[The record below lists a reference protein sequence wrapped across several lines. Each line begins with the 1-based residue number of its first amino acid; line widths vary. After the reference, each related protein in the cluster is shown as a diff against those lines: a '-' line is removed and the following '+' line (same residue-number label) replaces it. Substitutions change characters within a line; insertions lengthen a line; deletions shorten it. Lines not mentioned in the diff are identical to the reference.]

1 MQPFERAAMPRDDFA
16 LLDAVAQA
24 ELVRRREVAPIELVD
39 AAIARIERLNPG
51 LNAVVTTLYDEAR
64 RTARGSLPAGPFSGV
79 PFLLKD
85 SLASY
90 AGARMTSGSRLL
102 HENFAEHDSELVT
115 RLRRAGLIVLGKTN
129 CAEFGLLPT
138 TEPRLFGATR
148 NPWDLQRTPGGSS
161 GGSAAA
167 VAAGMV
173 PMAHGTDG
181 GGSIRIPASCC
192 GVFGLKP
199 TRKRNPTGF
208 DQIDVHSRLVVEHA
222 LTRSVRDSAALLDA
236 TSLHV
241 TGDPAPPPQRPFLKE
256 VDADPGR
263 LRISFS
269 ERALAPVHSDCVRAL
284 QDAVALC
291 RELGHEVT
299 ETNPPID
306 YQLAAQSFTTL
317 WTAGCAATIDGISR
331 RNGKSIGA
339 DDVEPLTWALYEM
352 GRRVSASDYQ
362 FAIVEL
368 QVMSRSIA
376 RLFTECDVWLTPVL
390 AEPPPVLGSFDAPA
404 DDPLAALRRAW
415 AFAPITGICN
425 FTGQPAMSVPLY
437 WTTEGMPIGSHFAGR
452 FGDEATLFRLAGQL
466 ERCRPWAGRW
476 PSSSVNVLRSRP
488 GPQPKSRMAN
498 GGVPS
503 MYCGSAPIFWLTS

>member
-1 MQPFERAAMPRDDFA
+1 MAYTDSILPVERAGMPRDDFA
-16 LLDAVAQA
+16 LLDAIAQA
-24 ELVRRREVAPIELVD
+24 DLVRRREVAPIELVD

-51 LNAVVTTLYDEAR
+51 LNAIVTTLYDEAR
-64 RTARGSLPAGPFSGV
+64 RTARGNLPSGPFSGV

-90 AGARMTSGSRLL
+90 AGARMTSGSQLL
-102 HENFAEHDSELVT
+102 RNHIARHDSELVT

-138 TEPRLFGATR
+138 TEPQLFGATR
-148 NPWDLQRTPGGSS
+148 NPWDTQRTPGGSS

-173 PMAHGTDG
+173 PMAHGSDG

-199 TRKRNPTGF
+199 SRARNPVGP
-208 DQIDVHSRLVVEHA
+208 DQGDVRSRLVVEHA

-236 TSLHV
+236 TSLPEP
-241 TGDPAPPPQRPFLKE
+241 GDPYRAPPPQRLFLQE
-256 VDADPGR
+256 VDADPGK
-263 LRISFS
+263 LRVAFS
-269 ERALAPVHSDCVRAL
+269 DKALTPVHRDCVRAL
-284 QDAVALC
+284 QDAVTLC

-299 ETNPPID
+299 ETHPPID
-306 YQLAAQSFTTL
+306 YQLAAQAFTTL
-317 WTAGCAATIDGISR
+317 WTAGCAATIDGIVR
-331 RNGKSIGA
+331 RNGRNIDFG
-339 DDVEPLTWALYEM
+339 DVEPLTWTLYEM
-352 GRRVSASDYQ
+352 GRLVSASDYQ

-368 QVMSRSIA
+368 QLISHRIA
-376 RLFTECDVWLTPVL
+376 QMFTACDILLTPVL
-390 AEPPPVLGSFDAPA
+390 TEPPPLLGSFDAPA
-404 DDPLAALRRAW
+404 GDPLAALWRAW

-437 WTTEGMPIGSHFAGR
+437 WTAEGMPIGSHFAAG
-452 FGDEATLFRLAGQL
+452 FGEEALLFRLAGQL

-476 PSSSVNVLRSRP
+476 PSARAP
-488 GPQPKSRMAN
+488 GR
-498 GGVPS
+498 
-503 MYCGSAPIFWLTS
+503 TT

>member
-1 MQPFERAAMPRDDFA
+1 MRYARSNQPIERPAIPGDDFA

-24 ELVRRREVAPIELVD
+24 DLVRRREVAPIELVD

-51 LNAVVTTLYDEAR
+51 LNAVVTPMYDEAR
-64 RTARGSLPAGPFSGV
+64 RFARGSLPAGPFSGV

-90 AGARMTSGSRLL
+90 AGARMTAGSRLL
-102 HENFAEHDSELVT
+102 YSHIAGHDSELVT

-138 TEPRLFGATR
+138 TEPQLFGVTR
-148 NPWDLQRTPGGSS
+148 NPWDTQRTPGGSS

-173 PMAHGTDG
+173 PMAHGSDG

-199 TRKRNPTGF
+199 TRARNPVEP
-208 DQIDVHSRLVVEHA
+208 DQSDVGSRLVVEHA

-236 TSLHV
+236 TSLPGP
-241 TGDPAPPPQRPFLKE
+241 GDSYRAPSPQRPFLQE
-256 VDADPGR
+256 VDADPGK
-263 LRISFS
+263 LRIAFS
-269 ERALAPVHSDCVRAL
+269 DKALVPLHRDCVLAL
-284 QDAVALC
+284 HDAATLC

-299 ETNPPID
+299 ETNPPLD
-306 YQLAAQSFTTL
+306 YNLAAQSFTTL
-317 WTAGCAATIDGISR
+317 WTAGCAVTIDGISR
-331 RNGKSIGA
+331 REGRSVGA
-339 DDVEPLTWALYEM
+339 NDVEPLTWALYGM

-362 FAIVEL
+362 FAIAEL
-368 QVMSRSIA
+368 QVMSRHVA
-376 RLFTECDVWLTPVL
+376 CLFTECDIWLTPVL

-437 WTTEGMPIGSHFAGR
+437 WTTEGIPIGSHFAGR
-452 FGDEATLFRLAGQL
+452 FGDETTLFRLAGQL

-476 PSSSVNVLRSRP
+476 PSTWVPGREAYTPKHSRP
-488 GPQPKSRMAN
+488 RF
-498 GGVPS
+498 
-503 MYCGSAPIFWLTS
+503 GS